1 MPRIDD
7 ILILEGA
14 RTPVGTFLGSLSR
27 TSPTALG
34 VVAAKGALERAGI
47 DPARI
52 EATIF
57 GNVLQSAKDSVYL
70 ARHVG
75 LQAGVPEDRAAL
87 VVNRACASGLE
98 AVVQGAK
105 ALALGE
111 GAFVLAGG
119 AENMSMTPYAMR
131 GVREGW
137 RMIKS
142 DVDDVLF
149 SALFD
154 PMAGCS
160 IGETVEHLAAEQG
173 ITREQADALAVEG
186 QRRAAAAQAAG
197 VYAEEIVPVQAGRR
211 HKPVVVERDEA
222 PRPETT
228 AEGLAA
234 LPGLYS
240 FGGPVATQG
249 GVNTAGNSCGL
260 NDAAAA
266 VVMSTAAG
274 AKEAGV
280 TPLGRVV
287 SWASV
292 GIDPKRMGLG
302 PVEASRRALVDAGLS
317 VADLDVVELN
327 DSFAVQSIAVQRAL
341 ELDAATV
348 NPNGGALA
356 LGHPM
361 GATGTRL
368 VLSALYQLRRTGG
381 RYALATV
388 CVGGGQGT
396 AMVLERA

>member
-1 MPRIDD
+1 MPSIDD
-7 ILILEGA
+7 ILILSGA
-14 RTPVGTFLGSLSR
+14 RTPVGAFLGGLSR
-27 TSPTALG
+27 VTPTALG
-34 VVAAKGALERAGI
+34 VTAARGALERAGVEAERI
-47 DPARI
+47 D
-52 EATIF
+52 ATIF
-57 GNVLQSAKDSVYL
+57 GNVLQSAKDTVYL

-75 LQAGVPEDRAAL
+75 LQSGVPEDRPAL

-105 ALALGE
+105 AMAVGE
-111 GAFVLAGG
+111 ASFVLAGG
-119 AENMSMTPYAMR
+119 SENMSMTPYAMR
-131 GVREGW
+131 GVRQGW
-137 RMIKS
+137 KMVKS

-160 IGETVEHLAAEQG
+160 IGETVESLAAEQG
-173 ITREQADALAVEG
+173 ISREEADAAAVEG
-186 QRRAAAAQAAG
+186 QRRAAEAIG
-197 VYAEEIVPVQAGRR
+197 KGLYAEEIVPVQAGSRR
-211 HKPVVVERDEA
+211 KPRTVERDEA
-222 PRPETT
+222 PRPESTL
-228 AEGLAA
+228 EGLAA
-234 LPGLYS
+234 LPGLYD
-240 FGGPVATQG
+240 G

-266 VVMSTAAG
+266 VVMATAES
-274 AKEAGV
+274 AKQVDA

-292 GIDPKRMGLG
+292 GITPKRMGLG
-302 PVEASRRALVDAGLS
+302 PVEASRRALKDAGLS

-341 ELDAATV
+341 ELDPAKV
-348 NPNGGALA
+348 NPNGGAIA

-368 VLSALYQLRRTGG
+368 VISALNHLHRTQG

-396 AMVLERA
+396 AMVLERV

>member
-7 ILILEGA
+7 ILILDGA
-14 RTPVGTFLGSLSR
+14 RTPVGSFLGGLSR
-27 TSPTALG
+27 VSPTALG
-34 VVAAKGALERAGI
+34 VRAAQGALERAGVEPGRI
-47 DPARI
+47 D
-52 EATIF
+52 ATVF
-57 GNVLQSAKDSVYL
+57 GNVLQSAKDTVYL

-75 LQAGVPEDRAAL
+75 LQVGVPDDRPAL

-105 ALALGE
+105 AMAVGE
-111 GAFVLAGG
+111 ARFVLAGG

-131 GVREGW
+131 GVRQGW
-137 RMIKS
+137 PMIKS

-154 PMAGCS
+154 AMAGCS

-173 ITREQADALAVEG
+173 VTRQEADALAVEG
-186 QRRAAAAQAAG
+186 QRRAAEAQAAG
-197 VYAEEIVPVQAGRR
+197 VYAEEIVPVTAGSRR
-211 HKPVVVERDEA
+211 KPVTIERDES

-228 AEGLAA
+228 LEGLAA
-234 LPGLYS
+234 LPGLYE
-240 FGGPVATQG
+240 G

-266 VVMSTAAG
+266 VIMATAEA
-274 AKEAGV
+274 AKEAGA

-292 GIDPKRMGLG
+292 GIAPRRMGMG
-302 PVEASRRALVDAGLS
+302 PVEASRRALADAGLS

-327 DSFAVQSIAVQRAL
+327 DSFAVQSVAVQRAL
-341 ELDAATV
+341 ELDPQTV
-348 NPNGGALA
+348 NRNGGAIA

-368 VLSALYQLRRTGG
+368 VISALHQLRRTRG

-388 CVGGGQGT
+388 CVGGGQGS

>member
-7 ILILEGA
+7 ILILDGA
-14 RTPVGTFLGSLSR
+14 RTPVGSFLGGLSR
-27 TSPTALG
+27 VSPTALG
-34 VVAAKGALERAGI
+34 VIAAKGALERSGVAAEHV
-47 DPARI
+47 D
-52 EATIF
+52 ATIF
-57 GNVLQSAKDSVYL
+57 GNVLQSAKDTVYL

-75 LQAGVPEDRAAL
+75 LKAGVPEDRPAL

-98 AVVQGAK
+98 AIIQGAK
-105 ALALGE
+105 AMAIGE
-111 GAFVLAGG
+111 AQCVLAGG
-119 AENMSMTPYAMR
+119 SENMSMTPYAMR
-131 GVREGW
+131 GVRQGW

-173 ITREQADALAVEG
+173 ISREDADAAAVEA
-186 QRRAAAAQAAG
+186 QRRAATAQAAG
-197 VYAEEIVPVQAGRR
+197 VYAEEIVPVMAGSRR
-211 HKPVVVERDEA
+211 KPKSIQRDEA
-222 PRPETT
+222 PRPDSTL
-228 AEGLAA
+228 EGLAG
-234 LPGLYS
+234 LPGLYE
-240 FGGPVATQG
+240 G

-266 VVMSTAAG
+266 VVMATPAMASQVG
-274 AKEAGV
+274 A
-280 TPLGRVV
+280 TPLGRVL
-287 SWASV
+287 SWANV
-292 GIDPKRMGLG
+292 GVAPKRMGMG
-302 PVEASRRALVDAGLS
+302 PVEASRRALADAGLT

-327 DSFAVQSIAVQRAL
+327 DSFAVQSIAAQRAL
-341 ELDAATV
+341 ELDPAKV

-368 VLSALYQLRRTGG
+368 VLSALYHLRRTQG
-381 RYALATV
+381 RYGLATL

-396 AMVLERA
+396 AVVLERTSS

>member
-1 MPRIDD
+1 MPSIDD
-7 ILILEGA
+7 ILILSGA
-14 RTPVGTFLGSLSR
+14 RTPVGAFLGGLSR
-27 TSPTALG
+27 VTPTALG
-34 VVAAKGALERAGI
+34 VTAARGALVRARVEPERI
-47 DPARI
+47 D
-52 EATIF
+52 ATIF
-57 GNVLQSAKDSVYL
+57 GNVLQSAKDTVYL

-75 LQAGVPEDRAAL
+75 LQSGVPEERPAL

-98 AVVQGAK
+98 AVIQGAK
-105 ALALGE
+105 AMAVGE
-111 GAFVLAGG
+111 ASFVLAGG

-131 GVREGW
+131 GVRHGW
-137 RMIKS
+137 KMVKS

-160 IGETVEHLAAEQG
+160 IGETVESLAAELG
-173 ITREQADALAVEG
+173 ISRQDADAAAVEG
-186 QRRAAAAQAAG
+186 QRRAAAAIGAGLYAA
-197 VYAEEIVPVQAGRR
+197 EIVPVQAGSRR
-211 HKPVVVERDEA
+211 KPRTVELDEA
-222 PRPETT
+222 PRPESTL
-228 AEGLAA
+228 EGLAA
-234 LPGLYS
+234 LPGLYE
-240 FGGPVATQG
+240 G

-266 VVMSTAAG
+266 VVMATADATKRAG
-274 AKEAGV
+274 A

-292 GIDPKRMGLG
+292 GIAPGRMGLG
-302 PVEASRRALVDAGLS
+302 PVEASRRALKDAGLT
-317 VADLDVVELN
+317 VADLDVIELN

-341 ELDAATV
+341 ELDPAKV
-348 NPNGGALA
+348 NPCGGAIA

-368 VLSALYQLRRTGG
+368 VISALNHLRRTQG

-396 AMVLERA
+396 ALVVERL

>member
-7 ILILEGA
+7 ILILDGA
-14 RTPVGTFLGSLSR
+14 RTAVGTFLGGLCR
-27 TSPTALG
+27 VSPTSLG
-34 VVAAKGALERAGI
+34 VTASKGALQRAGI
-47 DPARI
+47 EPDRI
-52 EATIF
+52 DATIF

-75 LQAGVPEDRAAL
+75 LQAGVPEDRPAL

-98 AVVQGAK
+98 SVIQGAK
-105 ALALGE
+105 AMGVGE
-111 GAFVLAGG
+111 AEFVLAGG
-119 AENMSMTPYAMR
+119 SENMSMTPYAMR
-131 GVREGW
+131 GVRQGW
-137 RMIKS
+137 KMIKS
-142 DVDDVLF
+142 DVDDMLF

-173 ITREQADALAVEG
+173 VTREQADAMAVEG
-186 QRRAAAAQAAG
+186 QRRAAQAVATG
-197 VYAEEIVPVQAGRR
+197 IYAEEIVPVTAGSRR
-211 HKPVVVERDEA
+211 KPVQIELDEA
-222 PRPETT
+222 PRPGSTMQ
-228 AEGLAA
+228 GLAQ
-234 LPGLYS
+234 LPGLYE
-240 FGGPVATQG
+240 G

-266 VVMSTAAG
+266 VVMATSDAAKAAG
-274 AKEAGV
+274 A

-292 GIDPKRMGLG
+292 GVAPKSMGLG
-302 PVEASRRALVDAGLS
+302 PIEASRKALRDAGLS
-317 VADLDVVELN
+317 VNDLDVIELN
-327 DSFAVQSIAVQRAL
+327 DSFAVQSVAVQRAL
-341 ELDAATV
+341 ELDPAKV
-348 NPNGGALA
+348 NPNGGAVA

-368 VLSALYQLRRTGG
+368 VLSALYQLRRTQG

-396 AMVLERA
+396 AIVLERA

>member
-1 MPRIDD
+1 MPSIDD
-7 ILILEGA
+7 ILILSGA
-14 RTPVGTFLGSLSR
+14 RTPVGAFLGGLSR
-27 TSPTALG
+27 VTPTALG
-34 VVAAKGALERAGI
+34 VTAARGALVRAGVEPERI
-47 DPARI
+47 D
-52 EATIF
+52 ATIF
-57 GNVLQSAKDSVYL
+57 GNVLQSAKDTVYL

-75 LQAGVPEDRAAL
+75 LQSGVPEERPAL

-98 AVVQGAK
+98 AVIQGAK
-105 ALALGE
+105 AMAVGE
-111 GAFVLAGG
+111 ASFVLAGG

-131 GVREGW
+131 GVRHGW
-137 RMIKS
+137 KMVKS

-160 IGETVEHLAAEQG
+160 IGETVESLAAELG
-173 ITREQADALAVEG
+173 ISRQDADAAAVEG
-186 QRRAAAAQAAG
+186 QRRAAAAIGAGLYAA
-197 VYAEEIVPVQAGRR
+197 EIVPVQAGSRR
-211 HKPVVVERDEA
+211 KPRTVELDEA
-222 PRPETT
+222 PRPESTL
-228 AEGLAA
+228 EGLAA
-234 LPGLYS
+234 LPGLYE
-240 FGGPVATQG
+240 G

-266 VVMSTAAG
+266 VVMATADATKRAG
-274 AKEAGV
+274 A

-292 GIDPKRMGLG
+292 GIAPGRMGLG
-302 PVEASRRALVDAGLS
+302 PVEASRRALKDAGLT
-317 VADLDVVELN
+317 VADLDVIELN

-341 ELDAATV
+341 ELDPAKV
-348 NPNGGALA
+348 NPCGGAIA

-368 VLSALYQLRRTGG
+368 VISALNHLRRTQG

-396 AMVLERA
+396 ALVVERL

>member
-7 ILILEGA
+7 ILILSGA
-14 RTPVGTFLGSLSR
+14 RTAVGSFLGGLSR
-27 TSPTALG
+27 VSPTALG
-34 VVAAKGALERAGI
+34 VTASRGALERAGVEAERI
-47 DPARI
+47 D
-52 EATIF
+52 ATIF
-57 GNVLQSAKDSVYL
+57 GNVLQSAKDTVYL

-75 LQAGVPEDRAAL
+75 LQSGVPEDRPAL

-105 ALALGE
+105 AMAVGE
-111 GAFVLAGG
+111 ASFVLAGG

-131 GVREGW
+131 GVRQGW
-137 RMIKS
+137 TMIKS

-160 IGETVEHLAAEQG
+160 IGETVESLAAERG
-173 ITREQADALAVEG
+173 ITREDADAAAVEG
-186 QRRAAAAQAAG
+186 QRRAAEAIANG
-197 VYAEEIVPVQAGRR
+197 LYAEEIVPVEAGSRR
-211 HKPVVVERDEA
+211 KPRTVERDEA
-222 PRPETT
+222 PRPESTR
-228 AEGLAA
+228 EGLAA
-234 LPGLYS
+234 LRGLYE
-240 FGGPVATQG
+240 G
-249 GVNTAGNSCGL
+249 GVNTPGNSCGL

-266 VVMSTAAG
+266 VVMATAEAAAQVG
-274 AKEAGV
+274 A

-292 GIDPKRMGLG
+292 GIAPKRMGLG
-302 PVEASRRALVDAGLS
+302 PVEASRRALKDAGLT
-317 VADLDVVELN
+317 VADLDVIELN

-341 ELDAATV
+341 ELDPAKV
-348 NPNGGALA
+348 NPNGGAIA

-368 VLSALYQLRRTGG
+368 VISALHHLRRTGG

>member
-1 MPRIDD
+1 MPVAPD
-7 ILILEGA
+7 ILILEAA
-14 RTPVGTFLGSLSR
+14 RTPIGSFLGSLSR
-27 TSPTALG
+27 VSPTALG
-34 VVAAKGALERAGI
+34 VHAARGALARAKVDPERI
-47 DPARI
+47 D
-52 EATIF
+52 ATFF
-57 GNVLQSAKDSVYL
+57 GNVLQSAKDTVYL

-98 AVVQGAK
+98 AIVQGAK
-105 ALALGE
+105 ALALD
-111 GAFVLAGG
+111 GASFVLAGG
-119 AENMSMTPYAMR
+119 AEAMSMTPYAMR
-131 GVREGW
+131 GVRQGW
-137 RMIKS
+137 KMVKS

-160 IGETVEHLAAEQG
+160 IGETVEHLAADQG
-173 ITREQADALAVEG
+173 ITREQADAAAVEG
-186 QRRAAAAQAAG
+186 QARAAKAQAEG
-197 VYAEEIVPVQAGRR
+197 LYAEEIIPVAAGSRR
-211 HKPVVVERDEA
+211 RPVMVEVDEA
-222 PRPETT
+222 LRPNTT

-234 LPGLYS
+234 LPGL
-240 FGGPVATQG
+240 FEG

-266 VVMSTAAG
+266 VVMASASAASD
-274 AKEAGV
+274 AGLA
-280 TPLGRVV
+280 PLGRVV

-292 GIDPKRMGLG
+292 GVNPKLMGLG
-302 PVEASRRALVDAGLS
+302 PIEASRKALADAGLT
-317 VADLDVVELN
+317 VKDLDVVELN

-341 ELDAATV
+341 ELDPATV

-361 GATGTRL
+361 GATGVRL
-368 VLSALYQLRRTGG
+368 VQSALYQLRRTGG

-396 AMVLERA
+396 AMVLERT

>member
-14 RTPVGTFLGSLSR
+14 RTPIGSFMGGLSR
-27 TSPTALG
+27 VSPTELG
-34 VVAAKGALERAGI
+34 VVAAKGALERAGVEATRI
-47 DPARI
+47 D
-52 EATIF
+52 ATIF

-75 LQAGVPEDRAAL
+75 LKAGVPKERAAL

-105 ALALGE
+105 AMAVGE
-111 GAFVLAGG
+111 ARFVLAGG

-131 GVREGW
+131 GVRQGW

-142 DVDDVLF
+142 DVDDMLF

-160 IGETVEHLAAEQG
+160 IGETVEHLAAELG
-173 ITREQADALAVEG
+173 ITREQADAAAVAG
-186 QRRAAAAQAAG
+186 QARAAAASAAG
-197 VYAEEIVPVQAGRR
+197 VYTEEIVPVVAGSRR
-211 HKPVVVERDEA
+211 KPVRIEADEA
-222 PRPETT
+222 PRPNTT
-228 AEGLAA
+228 AEGLAG
-234 LPGLYS
+234 LPGL
-240 FGGPVATQG
+240 FDG

-266 VVMSTAAG
+266 VVMATAEAARDAG
-274 AKEAGV
+274 LA
-280 TPLGRVV
+280 PLGRVV

-292 GIDPKRMGLG
+292 GVAPIRMGMG
-302 PVEASRRALVDAGLS
+302 PVEASQRALADAGLS
-317 VADLDVVELN
+317 VSDVDVVELN
-327 DSFAVQSIAVQRAL
+327 DSFAVQSIAVQREL
-341 ELDAATV
+341 ELDPARV
-348 NPNGGALA
+348 NANGGALA

-361 GATGTRL
+361 AATGVRL
-368 VLSALYQLRRTGG
+368 ILSALYQLRRTGK

-396 AMVLERA
+396 AVVLERA

>member
-14 RTPVGTFLGSLSR
+14 RTPIGSFMGGLSR
-27 TSPTALG
+27 VSPTELG
-34 VVAAKGALERAGI
+34 VVAAKGALERAGVEATRI
-47 DPARI
+47 DT
-52 EATIF
+52 TIF

-75 LQAGVPEDRAAL
+75 LKAGVPKERAAL

-105 ALALGE
+105 AMAVGE
-111 GAFVLAGG
+111 ARFVLAGG

-131 GVREGW
+131 GVRQGW

-142 DVDDVLF
+142 DVDDMLF

-160 IGETVEHLAAEQG
+160 IGETVEHLAAELG
-173 ITREQADALAVEG
+173 ITREQADAAAVAG
-186 QRRAAAAQAAG
+186 QARAAAASAAG
-197 VYAEEIVPVQAGRR
+197 VYTEEIVPVVAGSRR
-211 HKPVVVERDEA
+211 KPVRIEADEA
-222 PRPETT
+222 PRPNTT
-228 AEGLAA
+228 AEGLAG
-234 LPGLYS
+234 LPGL
-240 FGGPVATQG
+240 FDG

-266 VVMSTAAG
+266 VVMATAEAARDAG
-274 AKEAGV
+274 LA
-280 TPLGRVV
+280 PLGRVV

-292 GIDPKRMGLG
+292 GVAPIRMGMG
-302 PVEASRRALVDAGLS
+302 PVEASRRALADAGLS
-317 VADLDVVELN
+317 VSDVDVVELN
-327 DSFAVQSIAVQRAL
+327 DSFAVQSIAVQREL
-341 ELDAATV
+341 ELDPARV
-348 NPNGGALA
+348 NANGGALA

-361 GATGTRL
+361 AATGVRL
-368 VLSALYQLRRTGG
+368 ILSALYQLRRTGK

-396 AMVLERA
+396 AVVLERA

>member
-1 MPRIDD
+1 MPSIDD
-7 ILILEGA
+7 ILILSGA
-14 RTPVGTFLGSLSR
+14 RTPVGAFLGGLSR
-27 TSPTALG
+27 VTPTALG
-34 VVAAKGALERAGI
+34 VTAARGALQRAGVEAERI
-47 DPARI
+47 D
-52 EATIF
+52 ATIF
-57 GNVLQSAKDSVYL
+57 GNVLQSGKDTVYL

-75 LQAGVPEDRAAL
+75 LQSGVPEERPAL

-98 AVVQGAK
+98 AVIQGAK
-105 ALALGE
+105 AMAVGE
-111 GAFVLAGG
+111 ASFVLAGG
-119 AENMSMTPYAMR
+119 AETMSMTPYAMR
-131 GVREGW
+131 GVRQGW
-137 RMIKS
+137 TMIKS

-160 IGETVEHLAAEQG
+160 IGETVESLAAELG
-173 ITREQADALAVEG
+173 ISREDADAAAVEG
-186 QRRAAAAQAAG
+186 QRRAAEAIDKG
-197 VYAEEIVPVQAGRR
+197 LYAEEIVPVEGGTRR
-211 HKPVVVERDEA
+211 KPRTVELDEA
-222 PRPETT
+222 PRPASTL
-228 AEGLAA
+228 EGLAA
-234 LPGLYS
+234 LPGLYE
-240 FGGPVATQG
+240 G

-266 VVMSTAAG
+266 VVMATAEA
-274 AKEAGV
+274 AKQVDA

-292 GIDPKRMGLG
+292 GIAPKRMGLG
-302 PVEASRRALVDAGLS
+302 PVEASRRALEDAGLS

-341 ELDAATV
+341 ELDPARV
-348 NPNGGALA
+348 NPNGGAIA

-368 VLSALYQLRRTGG
+368 VISALNHLRRTQG

-396 AMVLERA
+396 AMVLERV

>member
-7 ILILEGA
+7 ILILSGA
-14 RTPVGTFLGSLSR
+14 RTAVGSFLGGLSR
-27 TSPTALG
+27 VSPTALG
-34 VVAAKGALERAGI
+34 VTASRGALERAGVEAERI
-47 DPARI
+47 D
-52 EATIF
+52 ATIF
-57 GNVLQSAKDSVYL
+57 GNVLQSAKDTVYL

-75 LQAGVPEDRAAL
+75 LQSGVPEDRPAL

-105 ALALGE
+105 AMAVGE
-111 GAFVLAGG
+111 ASFVLAGG

-131 GVREGW
+131 GVRQGW
-137 RMIKS
+137 TMIKS

-160 IGETVEHLAAEQG
+160 IGETVESLAAEQG
-173 ITREQADALAVEG
+173 ITREDADAAAVEG
-186 QRRAAAAQAAG
+186 QRRAAEAIANG
-197 VYAEEIVPVQAGRR
+197 LYAEEIVPVEAGSRR
-211 HKPVVVERDEA
+211 KPRTVERDEA
-222 PRPETT
+222 PRPESTL
-228 AEGLAA
+228 EGLAA
-234 LPGLYS
+234 LRGLYE
-240 FGGPVATQG
+240 G
-249 GVNTAGNSCGL
+249 GVNTPGNSCGL

-266 VVMSTAAG
+266 VVMATAEAAAQVG
-274 AKEAGV
+274 A

-292 GIDPKRMGLG
+292 GIAPKRMGLG
-302 PVEASRRALVDAGLS
+302 PVEASRRALKDAGLT
-317 VADLDVVELN
+317 VADLDVIELN

-341 ELDAATV
+341 ELDPAKV
-348 NPNGGALA
+348 NPNGGAIA

-368 VLSALYQLRRTGG
+368 VISALHHLRRTGG